1 MKFIERLQ
9 NEKKN
14 LTGNIIMYEDASKF
28 IKVYERSAFMFV
40 LTFKP
45 METLVYNN
53 KEYGGPYV
61 MMGFPKNSISSYI
74 NHSDFTY
81 SKKEEGNLLI
91 HTLIRKNPT
100 DFPEEKY
107 NEWKNKA
114 IEANLQK
121 QENKQRKSEV
131 QSSVTTQDSIQETP
145 DNTPN
150 NGTDYKIKAVIDDI
164 MSQQLSNYTPMQAL
178 NYLNSLQERIKNEG
192 LSD

>member
-1 MKFIERLQ
+1 
-9 NEKKN
+9 
-14 LTGNIIMYEDASKF
+14 
-28 IKVYERSAFMFV
+28 
-40 LTFKP
+40 
-45 METLVYNN
+45 
-53 KEYGGPYV
+53 

-121 QENKQRKSEV
+121 QENKQRKNEV

-145 DNTPN
+145 DDTPN
-150 NGTDYKIKAVIDDI
+150 NGTDYKIKAVIGDI

>member
-14 LTGNIIMYEDASKF
+14 LTGDIVMYEDASKF

-45 METLVYNN
+45 MEALVYNN

-121 QENKQRKSEV
+121 QENKQRKNEV

-145 DNTPN
+145 DDTPN

>member
-1 MKFIERLQ
+1 MEFIERLQ
-9 NEKKN
+9 SEKKN
-14 LTGNIIMYEDASKF
+14 LTGNIVMYEDASKF
-28 IKVYERSAFMFV
+28 IKVYERSAFMLG

-45 METLVYNN
+45 MEALVYNN

-91 HTLIRKNPT
+91 HTLIRKDPT

-114 IEANLQK
+114 IEANLK
-121 QENKQRKSEV
+121 KRENKQKINEG
-131 QSSVTTQDSIQETP
+131 QSSVTTQDSIQYTP
-145 DNTPN
+145 DDTPN

>member
-1 MKFIERLQ
+1 
-9 NEKKN
+9 
-14 LTGNIIMYEDASKF
+14 MYEDGSEF
-28 IKVYERSAFMFV
+28 IKVYERSAFM
-40 LTFKP
+40 LGQTFKP
-45 METLVYNN
+45 MEALIYNN

-61 MMGFPKNSISSYI
+61 KVGFPKKRISAYI
-74 NHSDFTY
+74 SHPDFTY

-91 HTLIRKNPT
+91 HTLIRKDPT

-114 IEANLQK
+114 IEANLKK
-121 QENKQRKSEV
+121 QDNKQKKNEV

-145 DNTPN
+145 DDTPN

>member
-1 MKFIERLQ
+1 MEFIERLK
-9 NEKKN
+9 NEKTN
-14 LTGNIIMYEDASKF
+14 ITGNIVMYEDASKF
-28 IKVYERSAFMFV
+28 IKVYERSAFMLV
-40 LTFKP
+40 QTFKP
-45 METLVYNN
+45 MEALVYNN

-81 SKKEEGNLLI
+81 SKKEEGNILI
-91 HTLIRKNPT
+91 HTLIRKDPT

-114 IEANLQK
+114 IEANLKK
-121 QENKQRKSEV
+121 QENKQKKNEV
-131 QSSVTTQDSIQETP
+131 QSSVTTQDSIQETT
-145 DNTPN
+145 DETPN

-178 NYLNSLQERIKNEG
+178 NYLNSLQERIRNEG

>member
-40 LTFKP
+40 QTFKP
-45 METLVYNN
+45 MEALVYNN

-121 QENKQRKSEV
+121 QENKQRKNEV

-145 DNTPN
+145 DDTPN

>member
-14 LTGNIIMYEDASKF
+14 LTGNIVMYEDASKF

-45 METLVYNN
+45 MEALVYNN

-114 IEANLQK
+114 IEANLHK
-121 QENKQRKSEV
+121 QENKQEKNEV

-150 NGTDYKIKAVIDDI
+150 NGTDYKIKAIIDDI

>member
-45 METLVYNN
+45 MEALVYNN

-61 MMGFPKNSISSYI
+61 MIGFPKNSISSYI

-121 QENKQRKSEV
+121 QENKQRKNEI

-145 DNTPN
+145 DDTPN
-150 NGTDYKIKAVIDDI
+150 NGTDYKIKAVIGDI